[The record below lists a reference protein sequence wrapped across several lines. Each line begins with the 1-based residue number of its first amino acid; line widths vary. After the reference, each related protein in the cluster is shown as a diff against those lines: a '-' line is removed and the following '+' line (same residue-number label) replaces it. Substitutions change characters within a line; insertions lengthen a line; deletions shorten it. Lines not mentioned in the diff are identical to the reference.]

1 MACLACICA
10 VVGVVE
16 FLLHI
21 RKLNSIDIR
30 IVVNGSRGKSSVTR
44 LIAAGLRAAGVKVF
58 AKTTGTAARM
68 VYPDG
73 NEAPINRRGNPN
85 IIEQRYVVNEAV
97 RVGAT
102 AMVIECMSIRPELQ
116 KVEVQRL
123 INPTIYV
130 ITNVRSDH
138 LEVMG
143 PTIEDAAT
151 AMLEA
156 APKHAIIMTAEDRIF
171 QYMEQT
177 ADRLGLKLMQA
188 DTSLVAD
195 SDMLNFPYIE
205 HKENVALALTVLK
218 QLGIDRDLALQGMY
232 NVKPDPGALRVYE
245 IEEDG
250 KHLYFVNAMAA
261 NDPDSTRII
270 WERLAK
276 NYEYRVVLINCRA
289 DRVERSKQLARLC
302 ATCLPADY
310 YVVTG
315 YLTKVFIKHA
325 MACNIPRTK
334 LIDMGASSPAEI
346 YTKVT
351 SIAVDGS
358 LIFAIGNIVVL
369 GHEIVSY
376 FVNKAAEDG

>member
-1 MACLACICA
+1 MACLACISA

-16 FLLHI
+16 FLFHI
-21 RKLNSIDIR
+21 RKLNSIGIR

-68 VYPDG
+68 IYPDG
-73 NEAPINRRGNPN
+73 SEAPINRRGNPN

-156 APKHAIIMTAEDRIF
+156 APQHAIIMTAEDRIF

-188 DTSLVAD
+188 DMSLVGD

-218 QLGIDRDLALQGMY
+218 QLGISRDLALQGMY

-245 IEEDG
+245 IEENG
-250 KHLYFVNAMAA
+250 KRLYFVNAMAA
-261 NDPDSTRII
+261 NDPDSTRMI

-276 NYEYRVVLINCRA
+276 NYAYRVVLINCRA

-302 ATCLPADY
+302 ATCLPADH

-325 MACNIPRTK
+325 IACNIPRTK
-334 LIDMGASSPAEI
+334 LIDMGGSSPAEI

-376 FVNKAAEDG
+376 FVSKAAKDG